1 MNKTIIVC
9 VAAAVAALALCAAVW
24 RMLLNKKRNSER
36 SPLSASDSS
45 SPMIDD
51 CIQNYAMEPAFKAHS
66 KNEAIEKL
74 VEIVAARFPQQV
86 KNVAE
91 VKSSVFARE
100 KSMPTGLDNGIAV
113 PHGRTNSVKSIVGA
127 IALVDNSENE
137 NGIIPDYEMID
148 HSKLQ
153 IIILTLVPES
163 VQEPYA
169 QVMAFINRTL
179 RNDESREQLLE
190 CKTQEE
196 MRQFFNSAC

>member
-1 MNKTIIVC
+1 MNKTIIIC
-9 VAAAVAALALCAAVW
+9 VAAAVSVLALGAAVW
-24 RMLLNKKRNSER
+24 RMLLKKRKSER
-36 SPLSASDSS
+36 LPLSASDPS

-51 CIQNYAMEPAFKAHS
+51 CIRNYAMEPAFKAHS

-91 VKSSVFARE
+91 VKRSVFARE

-196 MRQFFNSAC
+196 MRKFFNSAC

>member
-9 VAAAVAALALCAAVW
+9 VTAAVAVLALGAAVW
-24 RMLLNKKRNSER
+24 QMLLKKRKSER
-36 SPLSASDSS
+36 SPLSASDPS

-51 CIQNYAMEPAFKAHS
+51 CIRNYAMEPAFKAHS

-74 VEIVAARFPQQV
+74 VEIVAAHFPQQV

-91 VKSSVFARE
+91 VKRSVFARE

-196 MRQFFNSAC
+196 MREFFNSAN

>member
-9 VAAAVAALALCAAVW
+9 VTAAVAVLALGAAVW
-24 RMLLNKKRNSER
+24 QMLLKKRKSER
-36 SPLSASDSS
+36 APLSASDPS

-51 CIQNYAMEPAFKAHS
+51 CIRNYAMEPAFKAHS

-74 VEIVAARFPQQV
+74 VEIVAAHFPQQV

-91 VKSSVFARE
+91 VKRSVFARE

-127 IALVDNSENE
+127 IAVVDNSENE

-179 RNDESREQLLE
+179 RNNESREQLLE

-196 MRQFFNSAC
+196 MREFFNSAN

>member
-9 VAAAVAALALCAAVW
+9 VTAAVAVLALGAAVW
-24 RMLLNKKRNSER
+24 QMLLKKRKSER
-36 SPLSASDSS
+36 LPLSASDPS

-51 CIQNYAMEPAFKAHS
+51 CIRNYAMEPAFKAHS

-74 VEIVAARFPQQV
+74 VEIVAAHFPQQV

-91 VKSSVFARE
+91 VKRSVFARE

-196 MRQFFNSAC
+196 MRKFFNSAC

>member
-1 MNKTIIVC
+1 MNKTIIIC
-9 VAAAVAALALCAAVW
+9 VAAAVSVLALGAAVW
-24 RMLLNKKRNSER
+24 RMLLKKRKSER
-36 SPLSASDSS
+36 LPLSASDPS

-51 CIQNYAMEPAFKAHS
+51 CIRNYAMEPAFKAHS

-91 VKSSVFARE
+91 VKRSVFARE

-113 PHGRTNSVKSIVGA
+113 PHGRTDSVKSIVGA

-179 RNDESREQLLE
+179 RNNESREQLLE

-196 MRQFFNSAC
+196 MREFFNSAN

>member
-9 VAAAVAALALCAAVW
+9 VTAAVAVLALGAAVW
-24 RMLLNKKRNSER
+24 QMLLKKRKSER
-36 SPLSASDSS
+36 LPLSASDPS

-51 CIQNYAMEPAFKAHS
+51 CIRNYAMEPAFKAHS

-91 VKSSVFARE
+91 VKRSVFARE

-113 PHGRTNSVKSIVGA
+113 PHGRTDSVKSIVGA

-179 RNDESREQLLE
+179 RNNESREQLLE

-196 MRQFFNSAC
+196 MREFFNSAN

>member
-1 MNKTIIVC
+1 MNKTIIIC
-9 VAAAVAALALCAAVW
+9 VAAAVSVLALGAAVW
-24 RMLLNKKRNSER
+24 RMLLKKRKYER
-36 SPLSASDSS
+36 SSLSASDLS

-51 CIQNYAMEPAFKAHS
+51 CIRNYAMEPAFKAHS

-91 VKSSVFARE
+91 VKRSVFARE

-113 PHGRTNSVKSIVGA
+113 PHGRTDSVKSIVGA

-179 RNDESREQLLE
+179 RNNESREQLLE
-190 CKTQEE
+190 CKSQEE
-196 MRQFFNSAC
+196 MRKFFNSAN

>member
-9 VAAAVAALALCAAVW
+9 VTAAVAVLALGAAVW
-24 RMLLNKKRNSER
+24 QMLLKKRKSER
-36 SPLSASDSS
+36 SPLSASDPS

-51 CIQNYAMEPAFKAHS
+51 CIRNYAMEPTFKAHS

-74 VEIVAARFPQQV
+74 VEIVAAHFPQQV

-91 VKSSVFARE
+91 VKRSVFARE

-196 MRQFFNSAC
+196 MRKFFNSAC

>member
-9 VAAAVAALALCAAVW
+9 VTAAVAVLALGAAVW
-24 RMLLNKKRNSER
+24 QMLLKKRKSER
-36 SPLSASDSS
+36 SPLSASDPS

-51 CIQNYAMEPAFKAHS
+51 CIRNYAMEPAFKAHS

-91 VKSSVFARE
+91 VKRSVFARE

-179 RNDESREQLLE
+179 RNNESREQLLK

-196 MRQFFNSAC
+196 MREFFNSAN

>member
-9 VAAAVAALALCAAVW
+9 VTAAVAVLALGAAVW
-24 RMLLNKKRNSER
+24 QMLLKKRKSER
-36 SPLSASDSS
+36 SPLSASDPS

-51 CIQNYAMEPAFKAHS
+51 CIRNYAMEPAFKAHS

-91 VKSSVFARE
+91 VKRSVFARE

-179 RNDESREQLLE
+179 RNNESREQLLE

-196 MRQFFNSAC
+196 MREFFNSAN

>member
-1 MNKTIIVC
+1 MNKTIIIC
-9 VAAAVAALALCAAVW
+9 VAAAVSVLALGAAVW
-24 RMLLNKKRNSER
+24 RMLLKKRKSER
-36 SPLSASDSS
+36 SPLSASDPS

-51 CIQNYAMEPAFKAHS
+51 CIRNYAMEPAFKAHS

-74 VEIVAARFPQQV
+74 VEIVAAHFPQQV

-91 VKSSVFARE
+91 VKRSVFARE

-196 MRQFFNSAC
+196 MRKFFNSAC

>member
-9 VAAAVAALALCAAVW
+9 VTAAVAVLVLGAAVW
-24 RMLLNKKRNSER
+24 QMLLKKRKSER
-36 SPLSASDSS
+36 SPLSASDPS

-51 CIQNYAMEPAFKAHS
+51 CIRNYAMEPAFKAHS

-74 VEIVAARFPQQV
+74 VEIVAAHFPQQV

-91 VKSSVFARE
+91 VKRSVFARE

-196 MRQFFNSAC
+196 MRKFFNSAC

>member
-9 VAAAVAALALCAAVW
+9 VTAAVAVLALGAAVW
-24 RMLLNKKRNSER
+24 QMLLKKRKSER
-36 SPLSASDSS
+36 SPLSASDPS

-51 CIQNYAMEPAFKAHS
+51 CIRNYAMEPAFKAHS

-91 VKSSVFARE
+91 VKRSVFARE

-113 PHGRTNSVKSIVGA
+113 PHGRTDSVKSIVGA

-179 RNDESREQLLE
+179 RNNESREQLLE

-196 MRQFFNSAC
+196 MRKFFNSAC

>member
-1 MNKTIIVC
+1 MNKTIIIC
-9 VAAAVAALALCAAVW
+9 VAAAVSVLALGAAVW
-24 RMLLNKKRNSER
+24 QMLLKKRKSER
-36 SPLSASDSS
+36 SPLSASDPS

-51 CIQNYAMEPAFKAHS
+51 CIRNYAMEPAFKAHS

-74 VEIVAARFPQQV
+74 VEIVAAHFPQQV

-91 VKSSVFARE
+91 VKRSVFARE

-196 MRQFFNSAC
+196 MRKFFNSAC

>member
-1 MNKTIIVC
+1 M
-9 VAAAVAALALCAAVW
+9 AAAVSVLALGAAVW
-24 RMLLNKKRNSER
+24 RMLLKKRKSER
-36 SPLSASDSS
+36 LPLSASDPS

-51 CIQNYAMEPAFKAHS
+51 CIRNYAMEPAFKAHS

-91 VKSSVFARE
+91 VKRSVFARE

-113 PHGRTNSVKSIVGA
+113 PHGRTDSVKSIVGA

-179 RNDESREQLLE
+179 RNNESREQLLE

-196 MRQFFNSAC
+196 MREFFNSAN

>member
-9 VAAAVAALALCAAVW
+9 VTAAVAVLALGAAVW
-24 RMLLNKKRNSER
+24 QMLLKKRKSER
-36 SPLSASDSS
+36 SPLSASDPS

-51 CIQNYAMEPAFKAHS
+51 CIRNYAMEPAFKAHS

-74 VEIVAARFPQQV
+74 VEIVAAHFPQQV

-91 VKSSVFARE
+91 VKRSVFARE

-179 RNDESREQLLE
+179 RNNESREQLLK

-196 MRQFFNSAC
+196 MREFFNSAN

>member
-1 MNKTIIVC
+1 MNKTIIIC
-9 VAAAVAALALCAAVW
+9 VAAADSVLALGAAVW
-24 RMLLNKKRNSER
+24 RMLLKKRKSER
-36 SPLSASDSS
+36 LPLSASDPS

-51 CIQNYAMEPAFKAHS
+51 CIRNYAMEPAFKAHS

-74 VEIVAARFPQQV
+74 VEIVAAHFPQQV

-91 VKSSVFARE
+91 VKRSVFARE

-179 RNDESREQLLE
+179 RNNESREQLLE

-196 MRQFFNSAC
+196 MREFFNSAN

>member
-9 VAAAVAALALCAAVW
+9 VTAAVAVLALGAAVW
-24 RMLLNKKRNSER
+24 QMLLKKRKSER
-36 SPLSASDSS
+36 SPLSASDPS

-51 CIQNYAMEPAFKAHS
+51 CIRNYAMEPAFKAHS

-74 VEIVAARFPQQV
+74 VEIVAAHFPQQV

-91 VKSSVFARE
+91 VKRSVFARE

-113 PHGRTNSVKSIVGA
+113 PHGRTDSVKSIVGA

-196 MRQFFNSAC
+196 MRKFFNSAC

>member
-1 MNKTIIVC
+1 MNKTIIIC
-9 VAAAVAALALCAAVW
+9 VAAAVSVLALGAAVW
-24 RMLLNKKRNSER
+24 RMLLKKRKSER
-36 SPLSASDSS
+36 APLSASDPS

-51 CIQNYAMEPAFKAHS
+51 CIRNYAMEPAFKAHS

-91 VKSSVFARE
+91 VKRSVFARE

-113 PHGRTNSVKSIVGA
+113 PHGRTNSVKSIGGA

-179 RNDESREQLLE
+179 RNNESREQLLE

-196 MRQFFNSAC
+196 MREFFNSAN

>member
-9 VAAAVAALALCAAVW
+9 VTAAVAVLALGAAVW
-24 RMLLNKKRNSER
+24 QMLLKKRKSER
-36 SPLSASDSS
+36 SPLSASDPS

-51 CIQNYAMEPAFKAHS
+51 CIRNYAMEPAFKAHS

-91 VKSSVFARE
+91 VKRSVFARE

-113 PHGRTNSVKSIVGA
+113 PHGRTDSVKSIVGA

-196 MRQFFNSAC
+196 MRKFFNSAC

>member
-9 VAAAVAALALCAAVW
+9 VTAAVAVLALGAAVW
-24 RMLLNKKRNSER
+24 QMLLKKRKSER
-36 SPLSASDSS
+36 SPLSASDPS

-51 CIQNYAMEPAFKAHS
+51 CIRNYAMEPAFKAHS

-91 VKSSVFARE
+91 VKRSVFARE

-179 RNDESREQLLE
+179 RNNESREQLLE

-196 MRQFFNSAC
+196 MRKFFNSAC

>member
-1 MNKTIIVC
+1 MNKTIIIC
-9 VAAAVAALALCAAVW
+9 VAAAVSALALGAAVW
-24 RMLLNKKRNSER
+24 RMLLKKRKSER
-36 SPLSASDSS
+36 LPLSASDPS

-51 CIQNYAMEPAFKAHS
+51 CIRNYAMEPAFKAHS

-91 VKSSVFARE
+91 VKRSVFARE

-113 PHGRTNSVKSIVGA
+113 PHGRTDSVKSIVGA

-179 RNDESREQLLE
+179 RNNESREQLLE

-196 MRQFFNSAC
+196 MREFFNSAN

>member
-1 MNKTIIVC
+1 MNKTIIIC
-9 VAAAVAALALCAAVW
+9 VAAAVSVLALGAAVW
-24 RMLLNKKRNSER
+24 RMLLKKRKSER
-36 SPLSASDSS
+36 SPLSASDLS

-51 CIQNYAMEPAFKAHS
+51 CIRNYAMEPAFKAHS

-91 VKSSVFARE
+91 VKRSVFARE

-179 RNDESREQLLE
+179 RNNESREQLLE

-196 MRQFFNSAC
+196 MREFFNSAN

>member
-1 MNKTIIVC
+1 
-9 VAAAVAALALCAAVW
+9 VAAAVSVLALGAAVW
-24 RMLLNKKRNSER
+24 RMLLKKRKSER
-36 SPLSASDSS
+36 LPLSASDPS

-51 CIQNYAMEPAFKAHS
+51 CIRNYAMEPAFKAHS

-91 VKSSVFARE
+91 VKRSVFARE

-113 PHGRTNSVKSIVGA
+113 PHGRTDSVKSIVGA

-179 RNDESREQLLE
+179 RNNESREQLLE

-196 MRQFFNSAC
+196 MREFFNSAN

>member
-9 VAAAVAALALCAAVW
+9 VAAAVAVLALGAAVW
-24 RMLLNKKRNSER
+24 RMLLKKRKSER
-36 SPLSASDSS
+36 SPLSASDPS

-51 CIQNYAMEPAFKAHS
+51 CIRNYAMEPAFKAHS

-74 VEIVAARFPQQV
+74 VEIVAAHFPQQV

-91 VKSSVFARE
+91 VKRSVFARE

-113 PHGRTNSVKSIVGA
+113 PHGRTSSVKSIVGA

-196 MRQFFNSAC
+196 MRKFFNSAC

>member
-1 MNKTIIVC
+1 MNKTIIIC
-9 VAAAVAALALCAAVW
+9 VAAAVSVLALGAAVW
-24 RMLLNKKRNSER
+24 RMLLKKRKSER
-36 SPLSASDSS
+36 SPLSASDPS

-51 CIQNYAMEPAFKAHS
+51 CIRNYAMEPAFKAHS

-91 VKSSVFARE
+91 VKRSVFARE

-113 PHGRTNSVKSIVGA
+113 PHGRTDSVKSIVGA

-179 RNDESREQLLE
+179 RNNESREQLLE

-196 MRQFFNSAC
+196 MREFFNSAN

>member
-9 VAAAVAALALCAAVW
+9 VAAAVAAAALCVAAW
-24 RMLLNKKRNSER
+24 RLLFKKRNARRSTFAANDS
-36 SPLSASDSS
+36 SPLLIDS
-45 SPMIDD
+45 
-51 CIQNYAMEPAFKAHS
+51 CIRNYVMEPAFKAHS

-74 VEIVAARFPQQV
+74 VEIAAARFPEQV

-91 VKSSVFARE
+91 VKRAVFARE

-113 PHGRTNSVKSIVGA
+113 PHGRSKCVSGIVGA

-196 MRQFFNSAC
+196 MREFFNSAC

>member
-9 VAAAVAALALCAAVW
+9 VAAAVAVLAFCAAVW
-24 RMLLNKKRNSER
+24 RMFLKKRKSER
-36 SPLSASDSS
+36 LPLSASDPS

-51 CIQNYAMEPAFKAHS
+51 CIRNYAMEPAFKAHS

-74 VEIVAARFPQQV
+74 VEIVAAHFPQQV

-91 VKSSVFARE
+91 VKRSVFARE

-196 MRQFFNSAC
+196 MRKFFNSAC

>member
-1 MNKTIIVC
+1 MNKTIIIC
-9 VAAAVAALALCAAVW
+9 VAAAVSVLALGAAVW
-24 RMLLNKKRNSER
+24 RMLLKKIKSER
-36 SPLSASDSS
+36 LPLSASDPS

-51 CIQNYAMEPAFKAHS
+51 CIRNYAMEPAFKAHS

-91 VKSSVFARE
+91 VKRSVFARE

-137 NGIIPDYEMID
+137 NGIIHDYEMID

-179 RNDESREQLLE
+179 RNNESREQLLE

-196 MRQFFNSAC
+196 MREFFNSAN

>member
-1 MNKTIIVC
+1 MNKTIIIC
-9 VAAAVAALALCAAVW
+9 VAAAVSVLALGAAVW
-24 RMLLNKKRNSER
+24 QMLLKKRKSER
-36 SPLSASDSS
+36 SPLSASDPS

-51 CIQNYAMEPAFKAHS
+51 CIRNYAMEPAFKAHS

-74 VEIVAARFPQQV
+74 VEIVAAHFPQQV

-91 VKSSVFARE
+91 VKRSVFARE

-179 RNDESREQLLE
+179 RNNESREQLLE

-196 MRQFFNSAC
+196 MREFFNSAC

>member
-9 VAAAVAALALCAAVW
+9 VTAAVAVLALGAAVW
-24 RMLLNKKRNSER
+24 QMLLKKRKSER
-36 SPLSASDSS
+36 SPLSASDPS

-51 CIQNYAMEPAFKAHS
+51 CIRNYAMEPAFKAHS

-74 VEIVAARFPQQV
+74 VEIVAAHFPQQV

-91 VKSSVFARE
+91 VKRSVFARE

-113 PHGRTNSVKSIVGA
+113 PHGRTDSVKSIVGA

-179 RNDESREQLLE
+179 RNNESREQLLE

-196 MRQFFNSAC
+196 MREFFNSAN

>member
-9 VAAAVAALALCAAVW
+9 VTAAVAVLALGAAVW
-24 RMLLNKKRNSER
+24 QMLLKKRKSER
-36 SPLSASDSS
+36 SPLSASDPS

-51 CIQNYAMEPAFKAHS
+51 CIRNYAMEPAFKAHS

-74 VEIVAARFPQQV
+74 VEIVAAHFPQQV

-91 VKSSVFARE
+91 VKRSVFARE

-179 RNDESREQLLE
+179 RNNESREQLLE

-196 MRQFFNSAC
+196 MRKFFNSAC

>member
-1 MNKTIIVC
+1 MNKTIIIC
-9 VAAAVAALALCAAVW
+9 VAAAVSVLALGAAVW
-24 RMLLNKKRNSER
+24 RMLLKKRKSER
-36 SPLSASDSS
+36 LPLSASDPS

-51 CIQNYAMEPAFKAHS
+51 CIRNYAMEPAFKAHS

-74 VEIVAARFPQQV
+74 VEIVAAHFPQQV

-91 VKSSVFARE
+91 VKRSVFARE

-196 MRQFFNSAC
+196 MRKFFNSAC

>member
-1 MNKTIIVC
+1 MNKTIIIC
-9 VAAAVAALALCAAVW
+9 VAAAVSVLALGAAVW
-24 RMLLNKKRNSER
+24 RMLLKKRKSER
-36 SPLSASDSS
+36 LPLSASDPS

-51 CIQNYAMEPAFKAHS
+51 CIRNYAMEPAFKAHS

-91 VKSSVFARE
+91 VKRSVFARE

-179 RNDESREQLLE
+179 RDNESREQLLK

-196 MRQFFNSAC
+196 MREFFNSAN

>member
-1 MNKTIIVC
+1 MNKTIIIC
-9 VAAAVAALALCAAVW
+9 VAAAVSVLALGAAVW
-24 RMLLNKKRNSER
+24 RMLLKKRKSER
-36 SPLSASDSS
+36 LPLSASDPS

-51 CIQNYAMEPAFKAHS
+51 CIRNYAMEPAFKAHS

-91 VKSSVFARE
+91 VKRSVFARE

-113 PHGRTNSVKSIVGA
+113 PHGRTDSVKSIVGA

-137 NGIIPDYEMID
+137 TGIIPDYEMID

-179 RNDESREQLLE
+179 RNNESREQLLE

-196 MRQFFNSAC
+196 MREFFNSAN

>member
-9 VAAAVAALALCAAVW
+9 VTAAVAVLALGAAVW
-24 RMLLNKKRNSER
+24 QMLLKKRKSER
-36 SPLSASDSS
+36 SPLSASDPS

-51 CIQNYAMEPAFKAHS
+51 CIRNYAMEPAFKAHS

-74 VEIVAARFPQQV
+74 VEIVAAHFPQQV

-91 VKSSVFARE
+91 VKRSVFARE

-113 PHGRTNSVKSIVGA
+113 PHGRTDSVKSVVGA

-196 MRQFFNSAC
+196 MRKFFNSAC

>member
-9 VAAAVAALALCAAVW
+9 VTAAVAVLALGAAVW
-24 RMLLNKKRNSER
+24 QMLLKKRKSER
-36 SPLSASDSS
+36 SPLSASDPS

-51 CIQNYAMEPAFKAHS
+51 CIRNYAMEPAFKAHS
-66 KNEAIEKL
+66 KNESIEKL
-74 VEIVAARFPQQV
+74 VEIVAAHFPQQV

-91 VKSSVFARE
+91 VKRSVFARE

-196 MRQFFNSAC
+196 MRKFFNSAC

>member
-9 VAAAVAALALCAAVW
+9 VTAAVAVLALGAAVW
-24 RMLLNKKRNSER
+24 QMLLKKRKSER
-36 SPLSASDSS
+36 SPLSASDPS

-51 CIQNYAMEPAFKAHS
+51 CIRNYAMEPAFKAHS
-66 KNEAIEKL
+66 KNESIEKL

-91 VKSSVFARE
+91 VKRSVFARE

-196 MRQFFNSAC
+196 MRKFFNSAC

>member
-9 VAAAVAALALCAAVW
+9 VAAAVAVLALCAAVW
-24 RMLLNKKRNSER
+24 RILLKKRKSER
-36 SPLSASDSS
+36 LPLSASDPS

-51 CIQNYAMEPAFKAHS
+51 CIRNYAMEPAFKAHS

-86 KNVAE
+86 KNVSE
-91 VKSSVFARE
+91 VKRSVFARE

-113 PHGRTNSVKSIVGA
+113 PHGRTDSVKSIVGA

-179 RNDESREQLLE
+179 RNNESREQLLE

-196 MRQFFNSAC
+196 MREFFNSAN